1 MILHFSV
8 IIKITDLSISIRDMS
23 MLYKGWRITKLTRK
37 TEGLW
42 KNWWKSRNQSL
53 NRKSSKKVK
62 SPSWPDLLWTSRL
75 LNNDR
80 DKSKD
85 YLSNRRTKRWN
96 NGSLIQGLRKILVVS
111 PTIDKKR
118 RLSVTLTFA
127 VSIPKE
133 AKVFCKTSSTTKW
146 KSAARTFLSYLNW
159 QLAPNT
165 KHSKTKNPKNQTPI
179 DSKCTLSVKVFPS
192 KSKWISK
199 FELTEGYSLNAP
211 RWTY

>member
-8 IIKITDLSISIRDMS
+8 IIKITNLSISIRDMS

-42 KNWWKSRNQSL
+42 KNWWKSRNHSP
-53 NRKSSKKVK
+53 NRKLSKKVK
-62 SPSWPDLLWTSRL
+62 SPLWPDLLWTSRL

-85 YLSNRRTKRWN
+85 YLSNRKTKRW
-96 NGSLIQGLRKILVVS
+96 SKEYPIPDPRKILVVS

-133 AKVFCKTSSTTKW
+133 AKVFCKT
-146 KSAARTFLSYLNW
+146 
-159 QLAPNT
+159 
-165 KHSKTKNPKNQTPI
+165 
-179 DSKCTLSVKVFPS
+179 
-192 KSKWISK
+192 
-199 FELTEGYSLNAP
+199 
-211 RWTY
+211 